1 MGLICPNNNNVTKKK
16 LQEEERT
23 KEMLQK
29 IIKSWKAKIMKY
41 IKGGNETEEI
51 FFVETR
57 FEDRIIRCRMKY
69 GEVISMP
76 VGGIKIQKKAE

>member
-16 LQEEERT
+16 LQEERT
-23 KEMLQK
+23 KEMLK
-29 IIKSWKAKIMKY
+29 KIKSWKTKIMKY
-41 IKGGNETEEI
+41 IKGNETEEI

-57 FEDRIIRCRMKY
+57 FEDRIISCRMKY

>member
-1 MGLICPNNNNVTKKK
+1 
-16 LQEEERT
+16 
-23 KEMLQK
+23 MLQK
-29 IIKSWKAKIMKY
+29 IKSWKTKIMKY
-41 IKGGNETEEI
+41 IKGNETEEI

>member
-1 MGLICPNNNNVTKKK
+1 LGLICPNNNNVTKKK
-16 LQEEERT
+16 LQEERT
-23 KEMLQK
+23 KEMLK
-29 IIKSWKAKIMKY
+29 KIKSWKTKIMKY
-41 IKGGNETEEI
+41 IKGNETEEI

>member
-1 MGLICPNNNNVTKKK
+1 
-16 LQEEERT
+16 
-23 KEMLQK
+23 MLQK
-29 IIKSWKAKIMKY
+29 IKSWKTKIMKY
-41 IKGGNETEEI
+41 IKGNETEEI

-69 GEVISMP
+69 GEVSSMP

>member
-16 LQEEERT
+16 LQEERT
-23 KEMLQK
+23 KEMLK
-29 IIKSWKAKIMKY
+29 KIKSWKTKIMKY
-41 IKGGNETEEI
+41 IKGNETEEI

>member
-16 LQEEERT
+16 LQEERT
-23 KEMLQK
+23 KEMLK
-29 IIKSWKAKIMKY
+29 KIKSWKTKIMKY
-41 IKGGNETEEI
+41 IKGNETEEI

-57 FEDRIIRCRMKY
+57 FEDRILRCRMKY

>member
-1 MGLICPNNNNVTKKK
+1 
-16 LQEEERT
+16 
-23 KEMLQK
+23 MLQK
-29 IIKSWKAKIMKY
+29 IKSWKTKIMKY
-41 IKGGNETEEI
+41 IKRNETEEI

>member
-16 LQEEERT
+16 LQEERT
-23 KEMLQK
+23 KEMLK
-29 IIKSWKAKIMKY
+29 KIKSWKTKIMKY
-41 IKGGNETEEI
+41 IKGNETEEI

-57 FEDRIIRCRMKY
+57 FEKDRIVRCRMKC

-76 VGGIKIQKKAE
+76 VGGIKIQKTAE

>member
-1 MGLICPNNNNVTKKK
+1 MLKK
-16 LQEEERT
+16 
-23 KEMLQK
+23 
-29 IIKSWKAKIMKY
+29 IKSWKAKIMKY
-41 IKGGNETEEI
+41 IKGNETEEI

-57 FEDRIIRCRMKY
+57 FEDRIIRCHMKY

>member
-16 LQEEERT
+16 LQEERT
-23 KEMLQK
+23 KEMLK
-29 IIKSWKAKIMKY
+29 KIKSWKTKIMKY
-41 IKGGNETEEI
+41 IKGNETEEI

-76 VGGIKIQKKAE
+76 VGGIKIQKTAE

>member
-1 MGLICPNNNNVTKKK
+1 MLKK
-16 LQEEERT
+16 
-23 KEMLQK
+23 
-29 IIKSWKAKIMKY
+29 IKSWKAKIMKY
-41 IKGGNETEEI
+41 IKGNETEEI

-57 FEDRIIRCRMKY
+57 FDDRIIRCRMKY

>member
-1 MGLICPNNNNVTKKK
+1 MLKK
-16 LQEEERT
+16 
-23 KEMLQK
+23 
-29 IIKSWKAKIMKY
+29 IKSWKAKITNY
-41 IKGGNETEEI
+41 IKGNETEEI

-57 FEDRIIRCRMKY
+57 FEDRICRMKLKY

>member
-1 MGLICPNNNNVTKKK
+1 
-16 LQEEERT
+16 
-23 KEMLQK
+23 MLQK
-29 IIKSWKAKIMKY
+29 IKSWKAKIMKY

-57 FEDRIIRCRMKY
+57 FEDRICRMKLKY

>member
-1 MGLICPNNNNVTKKK
+1 MLKK
-16 LQEEERT
+16 
-23 KEMLQK
+23 
-29 IIKSWKAKIMKY
+29 IKSWKAKITNY
-41 IKGGNETEEI
+41 IKGNETEEI

-76 VGGIKIQKKAE
+76 VGGIKIQKKQNNLVKNSHSFVRVFFKAL

>member
-1 MGLICPNNNNVTKKK
+1 
-16 LQEEERT
+16 
-23 KEMLQK
+23 
-29 IIKSWKAKIMKY
+29 MKY

-57 FEDRIIRCRMKY
+57 FEARICRMKLKY

>member
-1 MGLICPNNNNVTKKK
+1 
-16 LQEEERT
+16 
-23 KEMLQK
+23 
-29 IIKSWKAKIMKY
+29 MKY
-41 IKGGNETEEI
+41 IKGNETEEI

>member
-1 MGLICPNNNNVTKKK
+1 
-16 LQEEERT
+16 
-23 KEMLQK
+23 MLQK
-29 IIKSWKAKIMKY
+29 IKSWKTKIMKY
-41 IKGGNETEEI
+41 IKGNETVEI

>member
-1 MGLICPNNNNVTKKK
+1 MQK
-16 LQEEERT
+16 ERT
-23 KEMLQK
+23 EEMLQK
-29 IIKSWKAKIMKY
+29 IKSLKTKIMKY
-41 IKGGNETEEI
+41 IKGNETEEI

>member
-1 MGLICPNNNNVTKKK
+1 
-16 LQEEERT
+16 
-23 KEMLQK
+23 MLQK
-29 IIKSWKAKIMKY
+29 IKSWKTKIMKY
-41 IKGGNETEEI
+41 IKGNETEEI

-76 VGGIKIQKKAE
+76 VGGIKIQKKA

>member
-1 MGLICPNNNNVTKKK
+1 MLKK
-16 LQEEERT
+16 L
-23 KEMLQK
+23 
-29 IIKSWKAKIMKY
+29 KSWKTKIMKY
-41 IKGGNETEEI
+41 IKGKDTEEI

-57 FEDRIIRCRMKY
+57 FEKDRIIRCRMKY

>member
-1 MGLICPNNNNVTKKK
+1 
-16 LQEEERT
+16 
-23 KEMLQK
+23 MLQK
-29 IIKSWKAKIMKY
+29 IKSWKTKIMKY
-41 IKGGNETEEI
+41 IKGNETEEI

-69 GEVISMP
+69 GDVISMP

>member
-16 LQEEERT
+16 LQEERT
-23 KEMLQK
+23 KEMLK
-29 IIKSWKAKIMKY
+29 KIKSWKTKIMKY
-41 IKGGNETEEI
+41 IKGNETEEI

-76 VGGIKIQKKAE
+76 VGGIKIQNKAE

>member
-1 MGLICPNNNNVTKKK
+1 
-16 LQEEERT
+16 
-23 KEMLQK
+23 MLQK
-29 IIKSWKAKIMKY
+29 IKSWKTKIMKY
-41 IKGGNETEEI
+41 IKGNETEEI

-69 GEVISMP
+69 GEVISML